1 MGWIIAGAVVAV
13 ILILLMTSVKVRF
26 DYSDPRGTPAD
37 NKLAFRNAGANSG
50 ENQKA
55 EAPRQEG

>member
-26 DYSDPRGTPAD
+26 DYSDPGAE